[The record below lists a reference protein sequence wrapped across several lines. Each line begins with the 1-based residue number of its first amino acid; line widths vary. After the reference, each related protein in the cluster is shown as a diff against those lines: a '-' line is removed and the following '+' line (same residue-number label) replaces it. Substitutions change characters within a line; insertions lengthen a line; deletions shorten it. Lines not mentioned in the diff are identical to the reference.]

1 MMEGHKSGF
10 VSIVGRPNV
19 GKSTLMNKVVGER
32 LSAITPKAQTTRHRI
47 IGIYN
52 DEKHQIVFSDTP
64 GIIDPAYKLHEG
76 MMGAVSGALTDA
88 DAVLYVVELGE
99 QVNESIQQKL
109 SSLKCPLFVLI
120 NKIDLSNADRISEET
135 RKYHEA
141 FPVAYVLPISA
152 LNGLGTEDL
161 LDQLKALMPEHPP
174 YFDKDEITDR
184 PVRFFVTE
192 IIRENM
198 LLLYKKEV
206 PYSVEVVVEE
216 YKESERID
224 RIRAIIFCERDTQRQ
239 IIIGKGG
246 DAIKRLG
253 IEARKQIETFV
264 GRQVHLDLHVKV
276 RKDWRNNPLD
286 LKRFGYTTEQ

>member
-1 MMEGHKSGF
+1 MIEGHRAGF
-10 VSIVGRPNV
+10 VSIIGRPNV
-19 GKSTLMNKVVGER
+19 GKSTLMNKLVGER

-99 QVNESIQQKL
+99 QINEAIQQKL
-109 SSLKCPLFVLI
+109 SGLSCPIFILV
-120 NKIDLSNADRISEET
+120 NKMDLTET
-135 RKYHEA
+135 ERVVQEIEKFQTA
-141 FPVAYVLPISA
+141 FPQASVMAISA
-152 LNGLGTEDL
+152 LKGVGTEEL
-161 LDQLKALMPEHPP
+161 VERLKGLMPIHPP
-174 YFDKDEITDR
+174 YYDKEEITDR

-216 YKESERID
+216 YHESERID

-246 DAIKRLG
+246 EAIKRLG